1 MFLFDVI
8 LDSTTSSLRDPQ
20 FDILLFKKKST
31 ELSMK
36 GLLSLSHVVS
46 TFWPFIGERRID
58 TQYTY
63 IKKKKKERSRE
74 GKKKKKLGKFL
85 KRVFDCHWNW
95 SPLRVQVAAL
105 MEFPLWILFSQIF
118 YR

>member
-63 IKKKKKERSRE
+63 IKKKKKKNAAER
-74 GKKKKKLGKFL
+74 GKR
-85 KRVFDCHWNW
+85 KRNSGNF
-95 SPLRVQVAAL
+95 
-105 MEFPLWILFSQIF
+105 
-118 YR
+118 

>member
-63 IKKKKKERSRE
+63 IKKKKKRTQQRGEKEKETREIFKTCFWLPLELVSFESSDRSAN
-74 GKKKKKLGKFL
+74 GISTL
-85 KRVFDCHWNW
+85 D
-95 SPLRVQVAAL
+95 P
-105 MEFPLWILFSQIF
+105 ILSDIL
-118 YR
+118 

>member
-1 MFLFDVI
+1 MFLFNVI

-63 IKKKKKERSRE
+63 IKKKKKNAAER
-74 GKKKKKLGKFL
+74 GKR
-85 KRVFDCHWNW
+85 KRNSGNF
-95 SPLRVQVAAL
+95 
-105 MEFPLWILFSQIF
+105 
-118 YR
+118 